1 MKVFRDPV
9 HDIIAFDKREDR
21 LYLDLIN
28 TKEFQRLRH
37 IKQLGLSSFTYTGA
51 EHTRLAHSIG
61 VAHLMKRFI
70 THLSTLKQESSQE
83 IIEKLIEE
91 RDLAIV
97 SALLH
102 DIGHGPFSHAFEKVT
117 GEDHETWSIRILQ
130 GKTEVNEVLEEYRT
144 GFAKEVSDVIR
155 RIHSSNIVVKLI
167 SSQLDTDRIDYL
179 LRDSLMTGAKYGSF
193 DLEWLIN
200 TLRVGEVNGVPE
212 VGLDLEKG
220 LSIAESFV
228 LARYYM
234 YKHVYFHKTT
244 RCAELLVEK
253 VMERVMELNDAGQ
266 SVPLSDE
273 LKIVLSKPRNNQ
285 GKMLDTSTA
294 RLDSYLHLN
303 DHVIW
308 YHIHKWA
315 NHEDKIL
322 SNLANRLIL
331 RDFYKSIKLQDEFQ
345 LLTLSQKINHSRFNG
360 FPIEYLLLRDDASSS
375 SYKDSYIVHKSKAD
389 KEEEEK
395 EQEASE
401 QIFLFKGEQ
410 AVELSSVSE
419 LINTLRLKKIDIKRW
434 YVPKELKAE
443 LLEIQ
448 V

>member
-179 LRDSLMTGAKYGSF
+179 LRDSLMTGA
-193 DLEWLIN
+193 L
-200 TLRVGEVNGVPE
+200 
-212 VGLDLEKG
+212 
-220 LSIAESFV
+220 
-228 LARYYM
+228 
-234 YKHVYFHKTT
+234 
-244 RCAELLVEK
+244 
-253 VMERVMELNDAGQ
+253 
-266 SVPLSDE
+266 
-273 LKIVLSKPRNNQ
+273 
-285 GKMLDTSTA
+285 
-294 RLDSYLHLN
+294 
-303 DHVIW
+303 
-308 YHIHKWA
+308 
-315 NHEDKIL
+315 
-322 SNLANRLIL
+322 
-331 RDFYKSIKLQDEFQ
+331 
-345 LLTLSQKINHSRFNG
+345 
-360 FPIEYLLLRDDASSS
+360 
-375 SYKDSYIVHKSKAD
+375 
-389 KEEEEK
+389 
-395 EQEASE
+395 
-401 QIFLFKGEQ
+401 
-410 AVELSSVSE
+410 
-419 LINTLRLKKIDIKRW
+419 
-434 YVPKELKAE
+434 YV
-443 LLEIQ
+443 
-448 V
+448 